1 MSLSNRNRSPLH
13 AEMIG
18 QLRTF
23 SSGAILFNQKVAE
36 RVGLHL
42 TDMQCMNLLDLLGTS
57 TPGKLAEFMGLTTGG
72 VTVML
77 DRLEK
82 TGCIRRE
89 PNPGDR
95 RSVLVRVNARK
106 MDKINAHYAGVADQ
120 LDAYVSTLPEAELE
134 TVVSFFKRI
143 NAIRLTAAT
152 GAAARSKKA

>member
-1 MSLSNRNRSPLH
+1 MLNRNRSALH
-13 AEMIG
+13 AQMIG

-23 SSGAILFNQKVAE
+23 SSGAILFNQMVAE
-36 RVGLHL
+36 CVGLHL

-82 TGCIRRE
+82 TGCIKRE
-89 PNPGDR
+89 PNPDDR

-106 MDKINAHYAGVADQ
+106 MEKINAQYAGVADQ
-120 LDAYVSTLPEAELE
+120 LDAYIRKVPEAELE
-134 TVVSFFKRI
+134 IVVEFFKKM
-143 NAIRLTAAT
+143 NAIRVSAAI
-152 GAAARSKKA
+152 GAETRGQRT

>member
-1 MSLSNRNRSPLH
+1 MSNHHRSAQH
-13 AEMIG
+13 AEMIA
-18 QLRTF
+18 QLRSF

-42 TDMQCMNLLDLLGTS
+42 TDMQCMNLLDLMGTS

-82 TGCIRRE
+82 AGCIRRE

-95 RSVLVRVNARK
+95 RSVLVRVNPRK
-106 MDKINAHYAGVADQ
+106 MEKINAHYAGVAEQ
-120 LDAYVSTLPEAELE
+120 MDAFLKGMPEAELE
-134 TVVSFFKRI
+134 KLVGFFKQL
-143 NAIRLTAAT
+143 NAIRVKAAT
-152 GAAARSKKA
+152 APLAGRKRH

>member
-1 MSLSNRNRSPLH
+1 MSNRNRRASH
-13 AEMIG
+13 TEIIR

-23 SSGAILFNQKVAE
+23 SSGAILFNQRVAE

-42 TDMQCMNLLDLLGTS
+42 TDTQCMNLLDLMGTS

-82 TGCIRRE
+82 AGCIRRE
-89 PNPGDR
+89 PNPEDR

-106 MDKINAHYAGVADQ
+106 MEKLNALYTGVSQ
-120 LDAYVSTLPEAELE
+120 RLDDYIDVLPQAELE
-134 TVVSFFKRI
+134 IVVCFFKQI
-143 NAIRLTAAT
+143 NALRIEAAT
-152 GAAARSKKA
+152 DLGKRRKRT